1 MAPKGVETATEAIS
15 FIKQKELW
23 SICTLSYMQVQKC
36 ISKQGI
42 AQGPLVHWDIIPLIS
57 REKCVWNLQLRGAG
71 LVFTFCD
78 LGGWSERVGTAQK
91 DQMPCALQL
100 EDGPQ
105 RSGIIEGLLLGL
117 FFFFFKTIDY
127 NPLGSSL
134 PLKWVLL
141 MWMKIEWD
149 SESWPRQVQVTVWEA
164 WLHWCSYIPSGHP
177 ITHILLSPCS
187 LNFSLGATHICVR
200 TLLDVLGQF
209 CGTVSEKFCQFQSLS
224 RCGQFP
230 VDLPC
235 SATPIH
241 TTAVWLLSMLS
252 LPRGIFPD
260 SWYL

>member
-1 MAPKGVETATEAIS
+1 MEPTAQRSWPGVHLLWPGWLVREGGDSTERPDAMRS
-15 FIKQKELW
+15 
-23 SICTLSYMQVQKC
+23 S
-36 ISKQGI
+36 
-42 AQGPLVHWDIIPLIS
+42 A
-57 REKCVWNLQLRGAG
+57 
-71 LVFTFCD
+71 
-78 LGGWSERVGTAQK
+78 GGWSPKVWYYRGAVAW
-91 DQMPCALQL
+91 AF
-100 EDGPQ
+100 
-105 RSGIIEGLLLGL
+105 

-141 MWMKIEWD
+141 MLMKIEWD

-164 WLHWCSYIPSGHP
+164 WLHWCNYIPSGHP

-187 LNFSLGATHICVR
+187 LNFPLGATHICVR